1 MKITFCMYQII
12 TGGIEKVLLQIIE
25 TLPKDYE
32 IDIITKKPVTEKF
45 FLRFFKQKCIKVQTL
60 KYLPIKFDRKKT
72 FFVLKWIYNLINKI
86 RKIKNANFFNQKDLI
101 VDFFNCSFANIIKY
115 SKTPKIGWYH
125 SGFEIYKENLT
136 QNNEIFQTIYDKFVV
151 LTKYFENEL
160 IKSNFNKSKIVQ
172 IYNIFDI
179 KNIQNLSKMD
189 ENIPKNEKFFTFVGR
204 FDIQKDHICVI
215 KAFEKIVP
223 NFKDVKIYFIGD
235 GPLRSDYEKL
245 VKSKNLQNNIIF
257 LGTLSNPFIY
267 VKNAIANILA
277 SPSEGLPN
285 TLIEAMILKTLNI
298 SSNFPCASEVL
309 LDGGI
314 IFNDYD
320 QLAQILEDILNN
332 KIYKNSLINNA
343 YKNVDRFKKEIVKD
357 QILELFEKTANKKRN
372 KV

>member
-12 TGGIEKVLLQIIE
+12 TGGIE
-25 TLPKDYE
+25 
-32 IDIITKKPVTEKF
+32 
-45 FLRFFKQKCIKVQTL
+45 
-60 KYLPIKFDRKKT
+60 
-72 FFVLKWIYNLINKI
+72 
-86 RKIKNANFFNQKDLI
+86 
-101 VDFFNCSFANIIKY
+101 
-115 SKTPKIGWYH
+115 
-125 SGFEIYKENLT
+125 
-136 QNNEIFQTIYDKFVV
+136 
-151 LTKYFENEL
+151 
-160 IKSNFNKSKIVQ
+160 
-172 IYNIFDI
+172 
-179 KNIQNLSKMD
+179 
-189 ENIPKNEKFFTFVGR
+189 
-204 FDIQKDHICVI
+204 
-215 KAFEKIVP
+215 
-223 NFKDVKIYFIGD
+223 
-235 GPLRSDYEKL
+235 L